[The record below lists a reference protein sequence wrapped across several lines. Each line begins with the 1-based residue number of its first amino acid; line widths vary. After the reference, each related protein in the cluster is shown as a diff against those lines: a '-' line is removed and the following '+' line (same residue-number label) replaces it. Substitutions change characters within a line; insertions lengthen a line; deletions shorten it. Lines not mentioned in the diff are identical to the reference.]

1 MTLRPSALLALA
13 LLLLVPAAPALAQEA
28 PEEGELAGIRA
39 TFEFGKYAEV
49 LERAV
54 ARIDRGNL
62 DEPSLVELH
71 KLAGLAAFNL
81 GRREEAARHLRA
93 LLRLEP
99 DYGLDP
105 FVVPPPA
112 VAYFEELRRELRA
125 ELALIRQE
133 KRLRVERERTEAAQR
148 ERERMLSEE
157 RRRRVEELARQVT
170 VRTVERRSFLVNF
183 VPFGAGQFQ
192 QGRNSLGVIFA
203 ATEGVFAVSSVL
215 AFFAYEGLFD
225 EVPVEIEDRQS
236 PTGTAKVNVRFI
248 PAAKEQQA
256 DAWRLAKYGSAA
268 GFYAMYALG
277 VADALYHHQDEVV
290 RTGIETLPDAPAAA
304 RSSGLRIFPLP
315 GGAGAAYSLTF

>member
-1 MTLRPSALLALA
+1 MSPRPLCALLLA
-13 LLLLVPAAPALAQEA
+13 LLLALPARAQQG
-28 PEEGELAGIRA
+28 EGAELAAIRA
-39 TFEFGKYAEV
+39 AFEYGKYAEV

-54 ARIDRGNL
+54 ARIDRGRL
-62 DEPSLVELH
+62 DEASLVELH

-81 GRREEAARHLRA
+81 GRREDAARHLRA

-112 VAYFEELRRELRA
+112 IAYFEELRRDLRA
-125 ELALIRQE
+125 ELTLIRQE
-133 KRLRVERERTEAAQR
+133 KRLRQERERAEAAQR
-148 ERERMLSEE
+148 EQERVQAEE

-170 VRTVERRSFLVNF
+170 VRTVEKRSFLVNF

-203 ATEGVFAVSSVL
+203 ATQGAFAASSVL
-215 AFFAYEGLFD
+215 AFFAYDNLYEDFTITVEDTQSETGFTT
-225 EVPVEIEDRQS
+225 VP
-236 PTGTAKVNVRFI
+236 VRFI
-248 PAAKEQQA
+248 PTQKMAQR
-256 DAWRLAKYGSAA
+256 DAWRLVKYGSAV

-290 RTGIETLPDAPAAA
+290 RTGIETVPNPPAAPA
-304 RSSGLRIFPLP
+304 SGLSIHPLQ
-315 GGAGAAYSLTF
+315 GGAGAAYFLRF